1 MSSDIVQ
8 DCIKNNVNGS
18 GYKRLSL
25 ANITEIPIA
34 VPSIQEQQKV
44 ANILD
49 QFDKLVNSISEGLP
63 AEIELR
69 RQQYEYYRNKL
80 LSFEEL

>member
-1 MSSDIVQ
+1 MSSDIVK
-8 DCIKNNVNGS
+8 DWIKNNVNGS
-18 GYKRLSL
+18 GYKSLSL
-25 ANITEIPIA
+25 VNINEIPIA

-49 QFDKLVNSISEGLP
+49 QFDKLVDSISEGLP
-63 AEIELR
+63 AEIEFR